1 MTEMKMCHE
10 LKITPQYFDGQLSG
24 TKTFEL
30 RFNDREFA
38 VGDTLHLREYA
49 DGTYTGREIYRQVSG
64 ILAGPCYGLIDG
76 WVILSTLPSNV
87 PLLTPDEINELA
99 EPFGYFEYGDA
110 QGHKRVGF
118 AQAVENLVRKKAG
131 MK

>member
-10 LKITPQYFDGQLSG
+10 LKITPEYFEGQLSG

-30 RFNDREFA
+30 RFNDREFT

-49 DGTYTGREIYRQVSG
+49 DGTYTGRELYRQVSG
-64 ILAGPCYGLIDG
+64 ILTGPCYGLIDG
-76 WVILSTLPSNV
+76 WVILSTLPANV
-87 PLLTPDEINELA
+87 PLLTDEEIRGLPGVYEFHKFCEFKTLA
-99 EPFGYFEYGDA
+99 
-110 QGHKRVGF
+110 
-118 AQAVENLVRKKAG
+118 AVIREAESTVRQKAG